1 MKLVL
6 TINFL
11 LGLMGGCFISNVLA
25 DAPAEATEV
34 AVRTG
39 TLTLTTL
46 QRYVLAYGLV
56 EPEPASHGKPAASAK
71 VAAPV
76 AGIISQ
82 VHCQE
87 GQTVR
92 QGDLLFTLDSRAV
105 QSQIAKAKVAL
116 AFAERNVSRKQQLKL
131 GESISRKLV
140 DDAQQLLE
148 TARTDLQAAQTQADL
163 LAITAPL
170 SGTVTALHFKVG
182 EAVSP
187 SSVLADV
194 LALHRLSITLH
205 VPSEE
210 AADLRLGQ
218 TVAIGTRDPDNTPT
232 GLLSYIS
239 PQIDPM
245 TDTVLVRATPATHQC
260 PQKPYLLPGQFVH
273 AQIVVEQRRNRLA
286 APLASVVKAE
296 NSTTSATIAI
306 VDGDHA
312 KQQPVTTGLRDGDLI
327 EVSGTGLQAGMT
339 VVTEGAYGLPPET
352 LIRVLK

>member
-11 LGLMGGCFISNVLA
+11 LGVMGCCFINSVWA
-25 DAPAEATEV
+25 DGPIDSTEV

-39 TLTLTTL
+39 TITVATL

-56 EPEPASHGKPAASAK
+56 GPEPASHGKPAASAK

-92 QGDLLFTLDSRAV
+92 QGDLLFTLDNRAV
-105 QSQIAKAKVAL
+105 QGQIAKANVAL
-116 AFAERNVSRKQQLKL
+116 AFAEKNVSRKQQLKL
-131 GESISRKLV
+131 GESISRKLL

-148 TARTDLQAAQTQADL
+148 TARADLQAAQTQANL

-170 SGTVTALHFKVG
+170 SGTVTALYFKVG
-182 EAVSP
+182 EAVNP

-194 LALHRLSITLH
+194 LALHRLAITLH
-205 VPSEE
+205 VPSDE

-218 TVAIGTRDPDNTPT
+218 TVAIGTRDPQNTPT

-245 TDTVLVRATPATHQC
+245 TDTVMVRVTPSANRC
-260 PQKPYLLPGQFVH
+260 PQKPCLLPGQFVH
-273 AQIVVEQRRNRLA
+273 AHIVVEQRGNRLTV
-286 APLASVVKAE
+286 PLASVVKAE
-296 NSTTSATIAI
+296 NYATLAI

-312 KQQPVTTGLRDGDLI
+312 KQQPVTTGLQEGDVI

-352 LIRVLK
+352 RIRVLK

>member
-1 MKLVL
+1 MKHVL
-6 TINFL
+6 ATNFL
-11 LGLMGGCFISNVLA
+11 IGWMGCCFVSGVWA
-25 DAPAEATEV
+25 DGPTDSTEV

-39 TLTLTTL
+39 TITLATL
-46 QRYVLAYGLV
+46 QRYVQAYGLA
-56 EPEPASHGKPAASAK
+56 EPEPARHGKPAASAK

-87 GQTVR
+87 GQAVR
-92 QGDLLFTLDSRAV
+92 QGDLLFSLDSRAV
-105 QSQIAKAKVAL
+105 QGQIAKAQVAV
-116 AFAERNVSRKQQLKL
+116 AFAEKNISRKQQLKL

-148 TARTDLQAAQTQADL
+148 TARADLQAAQTQADL

-182 EAVSP
+182 EAITP

-194 LALHRLSITLH
+194 LALHRLAITLH

-218 TVAIGTRDPDNTPT
+218 TVSIGLRDPQYPPT
-232 GLLSYIS
+232 GLISYIS

-245 TDTVLVRATPATHQC
+245 TDTVLVRVTPSANLC
-260 PQKPYLLPGQFVH
+260 PQKPCLLAGQFVH
-273 AQIVVEQRRNRLA
+273 ARIMVEQRRNRLTV
-286 APLASVVKAE
+286 PIASVVKTE
-296 NSTTSATIAI
+296 NSATLAI
-306 VDGDHA
+306 VDGDYA
-312 KQQPVTTGLRDGDLI
+312 KQQPVTTGLQEGDVI

-352 LIRVLK
+352 RIRVLK